1 MRDSL
6 WLAGCLVLAVLLL
19 GVGSAAERLV
29 LEDGTVVV
37 GELRGLA
44 NGVYTV
50 ESKGLGVVEIPSAQ
64 VTRIERA
71 DAPSAPS
78 APTGAAAAP
87 AASAGDIAGLQQ
99 QMLGDGRT
107 VGLLLTLSES
117 PAMQAVLADP
127 EIMALVEAGDLEALA
142 RNPKFTAL
150 LDDANVAEIQGALGD
165 R

>member
-1 MRDSL
+1 MRDSFR
-6 WLAGCLVLAVLLL
+6 LAGCLLLAVLLL

-50 ESKGLGVVEIPSAQ
+50 ESKGLGVLEIPSAQ

-71 DAPSAPS
+71 GAPSP
-78 APTGAAAAP
+78 PPGAAAAP
-87 AASAGDIAGLQQ
+87 AASAGDISGLQQ
-99 QMLGDGRT
+99 QMLGDGRM

-150 LDDANVAEIQGALGD
+150 LDDANVGEIQDALGD